1 MASIEITGITT
12 TSISC
17 RLTALDTSYEKSDR
31 VAYWYVNGVLTD
43 AIYLSAGVYSGA
55 DVTFNNL
62 ASGTMYSIYAVVYYD
77 YNGSSYDGSVT
88 IPTVTVQTTAARPPY
103 FYWTYPKQK
112 GGTFNLTAIEWNALT
127 SNINAVRA
135 YYGQSYFWF
144 TTANK
149 GNNFTYSIYN
159 ECLYALNPMFLFD
172 DLTQYYVSKGDNVTA
187 DCLNLLVTLVNRL

>member
-31 VAYWYVNGVLTD
+31 VAHWYVNGVLTD

-62 ASGTMYSIYAVVYYD
+62 ASGTMHSIYAVVYYD

-144 TTANK
+144 TSAYK
-149 GNNFTYSIYN
+149 GNQVLADMFN
-159 ECLYALNPMFLFD
+159 ECLYALNPMYLYT
-172 DLTQYYVSKGDNVTA
+172 DLMGIAVSSGDAITA
-187 DCLNLLVTLVNRL
+187 DMLNYLVTLVNGL